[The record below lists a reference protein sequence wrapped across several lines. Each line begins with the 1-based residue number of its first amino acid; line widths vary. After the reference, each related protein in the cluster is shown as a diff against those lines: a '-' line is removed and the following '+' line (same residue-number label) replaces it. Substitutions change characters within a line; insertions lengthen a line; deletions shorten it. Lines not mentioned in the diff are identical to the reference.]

1 MKRRLGPGLLL
12 ITIGVLLL
20 LRTFQLLPED
30 VFRAYLK
37 LAERFWPVLLI
48 LAGFRMMLGA
58 WHRESAKA
66 VGWLIVFLVA
76 LWLLCRA
83 LTPTEWI
90 V

>member
-12 ITIGVLLL
+12 ITIGLLLL
-20 LRTFQLLPED
+20 LRTFHLLPED
-30 VFRAYLK
+30 SFRTYLK
-37 LAERFWPVLLI
+37 LSERFWPVLLI
-48 LAGFRMMLGA
+48 LAGLRVMLGA

-83 LTPTEWI
+83 FTPTEWI